1 MFNSRR
7 SFSGNRFSG
16 GGQSGGSRG
25 PRQFSRFRGRPAYGR
40 GRQPSFD
47 PTNFVQNITYKPEQQ
62 EEYVSKHQFNELE
75 VVDQLKKNIIDRGYT
90 KMTPIQDQA
99 IEPILQGKDV
109 VGVANTGTGKTAAF
123 LIPLINRA
131 FKDRSIKVL
140 IVTPT
145 RELAIQ
151 IRDEFKL
158 FSAGMQIFS
167 ALIIGGAAMG
177 RQIDDLRRRPE
188 FVIGTPGR
196 LKDLE
201 QRRKIFF
208 NDYKAIVLDEV
219 DRMLDMGF
227 IGDIQEMIAKLP
239 RERHSLFFSATIPV
253 KARGIMANFLNDPIY
268 ISVESKQQT
277 AESVNQQVVKLSGRA
292 KVEVLHDLL
301 IQKGFDK
308 VLVFGRTKWG
318 MEKLGKEL
326 RDKGFRVASIH
337 GNKTQFQ
344 RQQALKQF
352 KSGGIQVLLAT
363 DLASRGLDIDNVTH
377 VINYD
382 LPSTFEDYVHR
393 IGRTGRAEKRGI
405 ALTLVD

>member
-1 MFNSRR
+1 MAVFQKKGDMFNSRR
-7 SFSGNRFSG
+7 FNSGNRFG
-16 GGQSGGSRG
+16 GGR
-25 PRQFSRFRGRPAYGR
+25 RFRGRPAFGR

-47 PTNFVQNITYKPEQQ
+47 PTHFVQNITYKPEQQ
-62 EEYVSKHQFNELE
+62 EEYVCKHQFNELKAE
-75 VVDQLKKNIIDRGYT
+75 DQLKRNIISRGYS

-123 LIPLINRA
+123 LIPLINRS

-158 FSAGMQIFS
+158 FSAGMQLYS

-177 RQIDDLRRRPE
+177 RQIEDLRRRPE

-201 QRRKIFF
+201 QRRKLFF
-208 NDYKAIVLDEV
+208 NDYRAIVLDEV

-227 IGDIQEMIAKLP
+227 IGDIQEMIGKLP
-239 RERHSLFFSATIPV
+239 KERHSLFFSATIPA
-253 KARGIMANFLNDPIY
+253 KARGIMASFLNDPVY

-277 AESVNQQVVKLSGRA
+277 AESVNQRIVKLNGRA

-301 IQKGFDK
+301 IQPGFNK

-326 RDKGFRVASIH
+326 RDKGFRVTAIH

-352 KSGGIQVLLAT
+352 KNGGVQIMLAT